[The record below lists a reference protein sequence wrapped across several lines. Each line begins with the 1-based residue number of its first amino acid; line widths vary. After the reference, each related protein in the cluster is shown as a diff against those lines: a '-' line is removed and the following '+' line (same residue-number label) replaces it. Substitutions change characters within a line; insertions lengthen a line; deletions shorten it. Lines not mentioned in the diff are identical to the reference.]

1 MFNPMALV
9 EINWNNISFFFWL
22 NVACCAKFPV
32 VLALGD
38 LEVGF
43 ISTPP
48 D

>member
-1 MFNPMALV
+1 MTLV
-9 EINWNNISFFFWL
+9 EINWNNINFIFWL
-22 NVACCAKFPV
+22 NVACFAKFAV

-43 ISTPP
+43 IYTSP